1 MNKYLLPL
9 LLISTSAFALDLYHY
24 NPIEGCSLR
33 KAVNGAWQIAPAS
46 EVGQDSFPIIVSKA
60 NAAYSNFK
68 YQGTWYA
75 AKTECFQMSDSPADL
90 GMSDAGTSGP
100 GLHFVKGGI
109 FVEPKLALAIMT
121 GSGTSA
127 GTTSSATID
136 KYSPSMGW
144 AIKVGYNLTD
154 HTDLFLEFNHF
165 AGKRAMSIPPITST
179 QEDSV
184 TSFNLGY
191 QYFLSTTGTW
201 LPYGALALG
210 YNKLTDKIT
219 SSGGTA
225 TEYSGSGLGFILEA
239 GVLYDLSSK
248 IALMGALNYTVMNF
262 SELTQSG
269 TSTTQQNT
277 TGYSHLGINFGARYN
292 F

>member
-46 EVGQDSFPIIVSKA
+46 EVGQDSFPIIESKA

-68 YQGTWYA
+68 YQGAWYA
-75 AKTECFQMSDSPADL
+75 AKTECFQMSEAP
-90 GMSDAGTSGP
+90 SDAGSESAASGP
-100 GLHFVKGGI
+100 GLHFAKGGI
-109 FVEPKLALAIMT
+109 FVEPKFAFAMMT
-121 GSGTSA
+121 GSGTSS
-127 GTTSSATID
+127 GTGSSGTID
-136 KYSPSMGW
+136 KYSPSLGW
-144 AIKVGYNLTD
+144 AIKFGYNLSE
-154 HTDLFLEFNHF
+154 HTDLFLELNHF
-165 AGKRAMSIPPITST
+165 AGKRSMTFSSLAAT

-201 LPYGALALG
+201 LPYGELALG
-210 YNKLTDKIT
+210 YNKLSDKIT
-219 SSGGTA
+219 SSGT
-225 TEYSGSGLGFILEA
+225 TNEYTGSGLGFILEA

-248 IALMGALNYTVMNF
+248 IALMGALNYTIMNF
-262 SELTQSG
+262 SELTQAS
-269 TSTTQQNT
+269 TNTTQQNT
-277 TGYSHLGINFGARYN
+277 TGYSHLGINIGARYE